1 VKRAGILNSDLS
13 YLVATLGH
21 TDLVCVAD
29 AGLPVPDEVERIDL
43 ALVRGV
49 PGFLETIEAL
59 LAEVVVERAVIA
71 REMPTRNGEVYRA
84 LKKLLGKTPID
95 EIPHHTLKARVGA
108 ARAVVR
114 TGECTPY
121 ANVLLR
127 CGAAF

>member
-1 VKRAGILNSDLS
+1 MKRGGILNCDLS

-21 TDLVCVAD
+21 TDVVCVAD
-29 AGLPVPDEVERIDL
+29 AGLPIPDGVMRVDL

-49 PGFLETIEAL
+49 PGFLKTVEAL
-59 LAEVVVERAVIA
+59 LGEIVVERAVIA
-71 REMPTRNGEVYRA
+71 REMARRNPEVYRA
-84 LKKLLGKTPID
+84 MRKLLGKTPVD
-95 EIPHHTLKARVGA
+95 EIPHEAFKTRLRV

-127 CGAAF
+127 CGVAF